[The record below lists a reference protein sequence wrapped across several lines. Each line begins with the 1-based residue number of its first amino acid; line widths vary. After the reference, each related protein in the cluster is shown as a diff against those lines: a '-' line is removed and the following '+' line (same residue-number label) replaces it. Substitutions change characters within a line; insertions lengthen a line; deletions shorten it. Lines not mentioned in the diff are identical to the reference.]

1 MTSNATE
8 DLIDPSLEEAS
19 GPDAPQAEDP
29 VASPTPSDIPLP
41 DKSISFVDTPQD
53 DSAVPTPSQTST
65 QSFFPLSAPL
75 AGKTGI
81 TLSELIAEAGN
92 TSTVAADIAS
102 AEMVVA
108 VDGSFVDTAS
118 GSAARGFKKL
128 LDQDYGVGIQKLSP
142 YTVTGFVNQ
151 HGQQRYRVGLRDQT
165 TPPAASGASIYSASS
180 PRNTLTKAST
190 ESHSPNQKRR
200 SRISMHFLPPTMF
213 KNGSLSNRPHTA
225 VTQVS
230 GSKKARRTRSIPDL
244 TEFGDGAKRPQ
255 PRVNTSGRTHSQSVT
270 SFDAP
275 RYLQNIQ
282 VFPPSKRGDIFGQ
295 VMDWCDPSSG
305 GQSAQNLSGNG
316 SQITF
321 DIRPLVPQPFG
332 PGVAFDSPSLKQPFY
347 FIPPTRQLNEKHS
360 FESTQTARQID
371 TSTPPARDSVTVV
384 ATSDENASRP
394 ASALKIRPKLGN
406 QIFPDEQ
413 QDESF
418 VLSPDTAS
426 STQYSTRVFD
436 VLQTYRGLPLLDRFS
451 PETVN
456 TTVIKLSLSADDTA
470 APRDDP
476 RFVIWGELNPDW
488 DHDDHSVSRDSYTD
502 GSVGGSSSLSKRRSK
517 AKGRPSDASRSS
529 RSGSGPSPKVLLAAT
544 IERWIAQLT
553 SDLNYDELLN
563 FFLTYRTYVTAND
576 LCQLL
581 ICRFHWAL
589 QKPVSADDEKVRRI
603 VRVRTF
609 VAIRYWLLTFF
620 TVDFLPNRDLRIL
633 MTQWL
638 NSLLRDPVL
647 KKNTDGLGIVKRLIK
662 VAKECKQAHTQ
673 VKSLKNKPEKPI
685 KPQDHVLGKQFA
697 EIVTKKALEEGEDSD
712 LDLDFL
718 PEEAH
723 VPESSG
729 NDIANANI
737 VVATNI
743 TSGISPTRP
752 TPLPISSLNILHRTD
767 HAPGP
772 LSNPEITS
780 HQLHVLPIHQ
790 SALSRA
796 FVRTIGRLGRWTR
809 VLNSRS
815 MTRSPIS
822 ACADVSAFDLDL
834 NVGKDLLT
842 INGGV
847 ETYLRAAEAKRQT
860 LSARAP
866 QPLLTSPP
874 IASAASQ
881 PEASTTLEAPP
892 TSTDDSGDDAATPVL
907 SHFVPSA
914 IPPSPPAEVNDGTR
928 PPPGYAEAIHARLE
942 HVANTQ
948 AEEGDD
954 ESSAHSDFDGGE
966 QSPPERPISIATT
979 STMSFGVP
987 LSELG
992 QAPTFPPL
1000 GDSRWQF
1007 DIASLDDLDLSDSS
1021 SDAGAPGPS
1030 VPPGLRKPT
1039 RKLPLRRNFELAP
1052 RPETVS
1058 SLGIISRASV
1068 ASGPSNHSSIAS
1080 TQGLGGNIQQWQM
1093 NALIDSLSDDEE
1105 GGDVEAALRRLEGHI
1120 NTERQ
1125 QEKASKVNGW
1135 VRHIRERLVTGDYED
1150 EEPRFPMDS
1159 DEEEDGDD
1167 AMTSVDD
1174 RSADQSTSTPPTSAS
1189 ESSEL
1194 RVQEDEGSATTPV
1207 SEQIPHKVPPPPG
1220 LDPPSSP
1227 PTADSKPSPEEV
1239 VPAEIL
1245 QSRMP
1250 VSPISQADPDIET
1263 PLSRFGGTIPPRMH
1277 QSFILGVRAEVLA
1290 QHFSMIDRELFMGVK
1305 FEELVLDDWAG
1316 TEEIDI
1322 LDWTEYL
1329 KDRARFKAE
1338 HRFPEKTSALAAVRA
1353 RFNLT
1358 ANFVVSEIVL
1368 TQPSERPMIV
1378 GKFVR
1383 IAWKCYGQS
1392 NFHTLTAIVA
1402 ALQSDWVNRAMR
1414 KTSWHRIGI
1423 FETRVLKDLKQFTS
1437 SVDNFKFIRQAT
1449 DAIAESKPL
1458 ETSSASVVSGGAD
1471 SKGKQPERLAP
1482 SACIPFIGVY
1492 LSQLHR
1498 LGKLPDLID
1507 PTAPHQSV
1515 GVNPATNT
1523 FDPLYQPDVF
1533 SSLAPLPDSMN
1544 LEPLINV
1551 HKQRRIAEV
1560 IKSLVAGQH
1569 LASRV
1574 QFEVDKK
1581 IFNRCLRLR
1590 ALDDATLH
1598 RVLATYS
1605 D

>member
-1 MTSNATE
+1 MSSSPTENA
-8 DLIDPSLEEAS
+8 IDSPLPEAS
-19 GPDAPQAEDP
+19 APDAPQVEGPAS
-29 VASPTPSDIPLP
+29 SPTPSDTPLP
-41 DKSISFVDTPQD
+41 EKSISFNETSQD
-53 DSAVPTPSQTST
+53 DSAVPTPSQTSPRL
-65 QSFFPLSAPL
+65 FFPLSAPL
-75 AGKTGI
+75 TGKSGI

-92 TSTVAADIAS
+92 TSTVTPDIAT

-118 GSAARGFKKL
+118 GSAARGFKRV
-128 LDQDYGVGIQKLSP
+128 LDQDYGVNVQTRSP
-142 YTVTGFVNQ
+142 YTITGFVNQ
-151 HGQQRYRVGLRDQT
+151 HGQRRYRVGLRDQSA
-165 TPPAASGASIYSASS
+165 PAASGASILSTTS
-180 PRNTLTKAST
+180 PRNTLSKAST
-190 ESHSPNQKRR
+190 DSHSPNQKRR

-213 KNGSLSNRPHTA
+213 KNGSMSVRPHTA
-225 VTQVS
+225 VAQGS

-244 TEFGDGAKRPQ
+244 TELGDGVKRPQ
-255 PRVNTSGRTHSQSVT
+255 PKINTSGRTHSQSVT

-275 RYLQNIQ
+275 RYLQNTQ
-282 VFPPSKRGDIFGQ
+282 PYPPPKRGDIFGQ
-295 VMDWCDPSSG
+295 VMEWCDPLPSSG
-305 GQSAQNLSGNG
+305 SYSSQNLSGNG
-316 SQITF
+316 SQVTF
-321 DIRPLVPQPFG
+321 DIRPLIQQPFG
-332 PGVAFDSPSLKQPFY
+332 PGVAFDSPSLKQPFW
-347 FIPPTRQLNEKHS
+347 FLPPERQLNEKHS
-360 FESTQTARQID
+360 FESTQTARQVD
-371 TSTPPARDSVTVV
+371 TRPSPARDSTVT
-384 ATSDENASRP
+384 TLIGDEDPSRP
-394 ASALKIRPKLGN
+394 ASALRIRSSEL
-406 QIFPDEQ
+406 QTQFPSEVQ
-413 QDESF
+413 QD
-418 VLSPDTAS
+418 VGYILSPEVAS
-426 STQYSTRVFD
+426 LTQYSARVFD

-476 RFVIWGELNPDW
+476 RFVIWGEPNPEW
-488 DHDDHSVSRDSYTD
+488 DHDDHSVSRDSITD

-517 AKGRPSDASRSS
+517 AKGRPSDASRTS
-529 RSGSGPSPKVLLAAT
+529 RGSGPPPKVLLAAT

-563 FFLTYRTYVTAND
+563 FFLTYRTYVTAID

-620 TVDFLPNRDLRIL
+620 TVDFLPNRELRIL
-633 MTQWL
+633 MTKWL
-638 NSLLRDPVL
+638 NSLLKDPVL

-662 VAKECKQAHTQ
+662 VAKECKQTHTQ
-673 VKSLKNKPEKPI
+673 VKSSKNKPEKSV

-697 EIVTKKALEEGEDSD
+697 EIVTKKAQEEGEDSD

-718 PEEAH
+718 PEEAQ
-723 VPESSG
+723 VPESTG

-772 LSNPEITS
+772 LSNPGTAS

-822 ACADVSAFDLDL
+822 ACADASAFDLDL

-847 ETYLRAAEAKRQT
+847 ETYLKAAEARRQT
-860 LSARAP
+860 IGFRAP
-866 QPLLTSPP
+866 QPLMTLPP
-874 IASAASQ
+874 VSSATPQ
-881 PEASTTLEAPP
+881 PEASTVLQAPQ
-892 TSTDDSGDDAATPVL
+892 TSDDDSGDDAVTPVL
-907 SHFVPSA
+907 SHFVPSSL
-914 IPPSPPAEVNDGTR
+914 PHSPPGAADPTL
-928 PPPGYAEAIHARLE
+928 PPGYAEAIQASLE
-942 HVANTQ
+942 NLPDSQ
-948 AEEGDD
+948 PEEDYD
-954 ESSAHSDFDGGE
+954 RSSANLDINRYTQPS
-966 QSPPERPISIATT
+966 ERPISIATT
-979 STMSFGVP
+979 STTSYGVP

-1000 GDSRWQF
+1000 GDSQWQF

-1021 SDAGAPGPS
+1021 SDANVPGPS
-1030 VPPGLRKPT
+1030 APPGLKKPS
-1039 RKLPLRRNFELAP
+1039 RKLPLRRDFEFAP

-1058 SLGIISRASV
+1058 SLGIVSRESV
-1068 ASGPSNHSSIAS
+1068 ASGPSTSSISSAH
-1080 TQGLGGNIQQWQM
+1080 GLGGNIHQWQM

-1105 GGDVEAALRRLEGHI
+1105 AGVEAALRRLEGHI
-1120 NTERQ
+1120 NPERQ
-1125 QEKASKVNGW
+1125 QENASKVNGW
-1135 VRHIRERLVTGDYED
+1135 VRHIRERLVNGDYED
-1150 EEPRFPMDS
+1150 EDPRFPGDS
-1159 DEEEDGDD
+1159 DDEEDDTL
-1167 AMTSVDD
+1167 TSVDD
-1174 RSADQSTSTPPTSAS
+1174 RSAEQSVSTPPTSAS
-1189 ESSEL
+1189 EASEL
-1194 RVQEDEGSATTPV
+1194 QVNEGLNDEGSATTPV
-1207 SEQIPHKVPPPPG
+1207 SEQLPLNIPLPPG
-1220 LDPPSSP
+1220 LDPPDSP
-1227 PTADSKPSPEEV
+1227 PTTESKPSPEEA

-1245 QSRMP
+1245 QSRLP
-1250 VSPISQADPDIET
+1250 VSPIPQQDIEA
-1263 PLSRFGGTIPPRMH
+1263 PLSRFGNTIAPRMH
-1277 QSFILGVRAEVLA
+1277 TSFILGVRAEVLA

-1358 ANFVVSEIVL
+1358 ANFVISEIVL
-1368 TQPSERPMIV
+1368 TQPSERPLII

-1402 ALQSDWVNRAMR
+1402 ALQSDWVTRAMR
-1414 KTSWHRIGI
+1414 RSAWHRIGI

-1458 ETSSASVVSGGAD
+1458 ETSSASVVSGGTD
-1471 SKGKQPERLAP
+1471 SKGKQAERLQVP

-1515 GVNPATNT
+1515 GVNPTTNN

-1560 IKSLVAGQH
+1560 IKSLVSGQH

-1590 ALDDATLH
+1590 ALDDATLQ

>member
-1 MTSNATE
+1 MTSNSVE
-8 DLIDPSLEEAS
+8 DVMDHPLAEAS
-19 GPDAPQAEDP
+19 APEAPQSENTP
-29 VASPTPSDIPLP
+29 VSSPTPSNIPLP
-41 DKSISFVDTPQD
+41 DTKSISFTAESSPDP
-53 DSAVPTPSQTST
+53 SAASSPSQPSARL
-65 QSFFPLSAPL
+65 FFPLASTL

-81 TLSELIAEAGN
+81 TLSELVADFGN
-92 TSTVAADIAS
+92 NLTVAPDIAT

-108 VDGSFVDTAS
+108 VDGSFVDTSS

-128 LDQDYGVGIQKLSP
+128 LDQDYGVNVQIRSP
-142 YTVTGFVNQ
+142 YAITGFVNQ
-151 HGQQRYRVGLRDQT
+151 HGQQRYRVGLRDQLA
-165 TPPAASGASIYSASS
+165 PAETSS
-180 PRNTLTKAST
+180 SRNTLSKAST
-190 ESHSPNQKRR
+190 DSHSPNQKRR
-200 SRISMHFLPPTMF
+200 SRLSMHFLPPTIF
-213 KNGSLSNRPHTA
+213 KNGSTSNRPQTA
-225 VTQVS
+225 APSGS

-244 TEFGDGAKRPQ
+244 TDFGEAGQRPQ
-255 PRVNTSGRTHSQSVT
+255 PRIITSGRTHSQSVT
-270 SFDAP
+270 SLDAP
-275 RYLQNIQ
+275 R
-282 VFPPSKRGDIFGQ
+282 V
-295 VMDWCDPSSG
+295 V
-305 GQSAQNLSGNG
+305 
-316 SQITF
+316 
-321 DIRPLVPQPFG
+321 
-332 PGVAFDSPSLKQPFY
+332 FDSPTLKQPDAGPV
-347 FIPPTRQLNEKHS
+347 PPVRQLQEKYS

-371 TSTPPARDSVTVV
+371 T
-384 ATSDENASRP
+384 TSPTHSSAVSLPSGDESPDRP
-394 ASALKIRPKLGN
+394 ASALRIRSSPLEVAL
-406 QIFPDEQ
+406 PSDEQ
-413 QDESF
+413 EDDSY
-418 VLSPDTAS
+418 VLSPDIATL
-426 STQYSTRVFD
+426 TQYSTRVFD
-436 VLQTYRGLPLLDRFS
+436 VLQTYRGLPQLDRFS
-451 PETVN
+451 PESAD
-456 TTVIKLSLSADDTA
+456 TTVIKFSLSADDTA

-476 RFVIWGELNPDW
+476 RFVIWGESNPDW

-502 GSVGGSSSLSKRRSK
+502 GSVSTSSRRRSK
-517 AKGRPSDASRSS
+517 AKSRPSDASRSS
-529 RSGSGPSPKVLLAAT
+529 HSKGSAGSKVLLAAT

-563 FFLTYRTYVTAND
+563 FFLTYRTYVTAID

-589 QKPVSADDEKVRRI
+589 QKPVSSADEKVRRI

-620 TVDFLPNRDLRIL
+620 TVDFLPNRELRIL
-633 MTQWL
+633 MTKWL
-638 NSLLRDPVL
+638 NSLLKDPVL
-647 KKNTDGLGIVKRLIK
+647 KKNYDGLGIVKRLIK

-673 VKSLKNKPEKPI
+673 QGKSPKVKPERPVQT
-685 KPQDHVLGKQFA
+685 QDHVLGKKFA
-697 EIVTKKALEEGEDSD
+697 EIVNKKAQEEGEDSD

-723 VPESSG
+723 VPDSSR

-743 TSGISPTRP
+743 T
-752 TPLPISSLNILHRTD
+752 N

-772 LSNPEITS
+772 SSNPDSAST
-780 HQLHVLPIHQ
+780 HLPVLPIHQ

-796 FVRTIGRLGRWTR
+796 FVKTIGRLGRWTR

-815 MTRSPIS
+815 ITRSPIS

-834 NVGKDLLT
+834 NVERDLLT

-847 ETYLRAAEAKRQT
+847 ETYLKAAEARQPQLARGMQTSAT
-860 LSARAP
+860 LP
-866 QPLLTSPP
+866 
-874 IASAASQ
+874 SAASSALR
-881 PEASTTLEAPP
+881 PESSTAAQSEQAPAEE
-892 TSTDDSGDDAATPVL
+892 SGDDALTPVL
-907 SHFVPSA
+907 SHFAPSSLSTSA
-914 IPPSPPAEVNDGTR
+914 PEAAKDAVSPPPD
-928 PPPGYAEAIHARLE
+928 YDEAVRASTNQSKESQSTQEEHEESTPAR
-942 HVANTQ
+942 
-948 AEEGDD
+948 DD
-954 ESSAHSDFDGGE
+954 VDEF
-966 QSPPERPISIATT
+966 SPSYPISIATT
-979 STMSFGVP
+979 STMSFGIP

-992 QAPTFPPL
+992 QNPTFPPL

-1007 DIASLDDLDLSDSS
+1007 DIASLDDLDLSDG
-1021 SDAGAPGPS
+1021 SDHENVLGLSA
-1030 VPPGLRKPT
+1030 PPGLKKPS
-1039 RKLPLRRNFELAP
+1039 RKLPLRRDFEFAP

-1068 ASGPSNHSSIAS
+1068 TSGPSTSSMSS
-1080 TQGLGGNIQQWQM
+1080 TSMGIGGNIQPWQL

-1105 GGDVEAALRRLEGHI
+1105 TGDVEAALRSLEGHI
-1120 NTERQ
+1120 NPERQ
-1125 QEKASKVNGW
+1125 QEKTSKVNGW
-1135 VRHIRERLVTGDYED
+1135 VRHIRERLANGDYGD
-1150 EEPRFPMDS
+1150 EEPRFPIDS
-1159 DEEEDGDD
+1159 DEEED
-1167 AMTSVDD
+1167 MTS
-1174 RSADQSTSTPPTSAS
+1174 AGDQSTEQSTGQSSSTTPTS
-1189 ESSEL
+1189 EPTQLTLIE
-1194 RVQEDEGSATTPV
+1194 QFKDDDDSATTPI
-1207 SEQIPHKVPPPPG
+1207 SDQLPLKIPPPPG
-1220 LDPPSSP
+1220 LDPPTSSSS
-1227 PTADSKPSPEEV
+1227 TNSKPSPEEV
-1239 VPAEIL
+1239 VPQEIL
-1245 QSRMP
+1245 QNRVPPSP
-1250 VSPISQADPDIET
+1250 VSQSEELET
-1263 PLSRFGGTIPPRMH
+1263 PLSRFSGTITPRAH
-1277 QSFILGVRAEVLA
+1277 HSFVLGIRAEVLA
-1290 QHFSMIDRELFMGVK
+1290 RHFSMIDRELFMGIK

-1402 ALQSDWVNRAMR
+1402 ALQSDWVNKAMR
-1414 KTSWHRIGI
+1414 KSAWHRIGI
-1423 FETRVLKDLKQFTS
+1423 FEARVLKDLKEFTS
-1437 SVDNFKFIRQAT
+1437 SINHFKFIRQVT

-1458 ETSSASVVSGGAD
+1458 ETSSASVVSSGGD
-1471 SKGKQPERLAP
+1471 GKGKQSDRPQVP
-1482 SACIPFIGVY
+1482 TACIPFIGAY
-1492 LSQLHR
+1492 LSQLHC

-1515 GVNPATNT
+1515 GVNPSTNT

-1590 ALDDATLH
+1590 ALDGATLQ
-1598 RVLATYS
+1598 RVLNAYS
-1605 D
+1605 E